1 MKTIR
6 LFYRHFNINT
16 TRGGTAK
23 MRKTLRH
30 SLRIPHRDN
39 SKTLEWDESL
49 SNGNLIWANGMT
61 KHLDDYSL
69 EERQT
74 IFDGIIPRA
83 KLKNESR
90 LKDQRRQL
98 RHKVKK
104 MCDTERKS
112 GNEHAAYLLEKI
124 YLQGHNEKVP
134 ETPISH
140 LDSLTPPMARHQQK
154 MKTVRKFARLH
165 NQLVN
170 AKPNVNSTYL
180 QEGIFKIP
188 HRWEVDDNT
197 ITPKE
202 WLEYTKG
209 CLKHFFPNYP
219 IHALVVHVDERLKNE
234 LTGAHCHYFLS
245 GQESVFGNWDLLKTQ
260 IEVVNQFIDSKNRSL
275 IEQKK
280 ELEKQGKFEELEKLE
295 DLEELLPENCTL
307 TREQSAIHGERLQR
321 MFYEHINHHFL
332 NPKGLHAE
340 VSSEEER
347 ETLEYKKMARQAPSA
362 KSKREYNYESR
373 LIEELKKERLL
384 LEQTAAD
391 EKNEIARLVSQREQI
406 TYEITESESIF
417 EWQKSQQ
424 QEELE
429 QLQQGNRELRFEGI
443 RLKNFAEKISGKVS
457 EELSSIIR
465 QAYIAVQ
472 YQQRGQQHKANDYFI
487 RLTERLENEMDLN
500 IKQIMQSVIDA
511 IESTDLDD
519 SNDTEV
525 TYD

>member
-16 TRGGTAK
+16 TRAGTAK
-23 MRKTLRH
+23 LLKTLRH
-30 SLRIPHRDN
+30 SLRILHKDN
-39 SKTLEWDESL
+39 SKKLEWDESL
-49 SNGNLIWANGMT
+49 SSGNLIWANGMT

-74 IFDGIIPRA
+74 IFDGIIPSA

-104 MCDTERKS
+104 MCDTEQKS

-140 LDSLTPPMARHQQK
+140 LESLTPPMARHQQK

-188 HRWEVDDNT
+188 HRWKVDDNI
-197 ITPKE
+197 ITPEE

-280 ELEKQGKFEELEKLE
+280 ELEKQGKFEESEKLE

-347 ETLEYKKMARQAPSA
+347 ETLEYKQMARQAPLA
-362 KSKREYNYESR
+362 KSGRDYNYESR
-373 LIEELKKERLL
+373 LVEELKKERLL
-384 LEQTAAD
+384 LEQTATD
-391 EKNEIARLVSQREQI
+391 EENKIVRLVSQREQL
-406 TYEITESESIF
+406 TSEMTENESIF

-429 QLQQGNRELRFEGI
+429 QLKRSNRELRFEAI
-443 RLKNFAEKISGKVS
+443 RLRNIAEKISGNLRD
-457 EELSSIIR
+457 ELTAIIR

-472 YQQRGQQHKANDYFI
+472 YQQRGQQQKANDYFNQLTQ
-487 RLTERLENEMDLN
+487 RLDNEMDLD
-500 IKQIMQSVIDA
+500 IKPIIQSVIDA
-511 IESTDLDD
+511 IESTNLDD
-519 SNDTEV
+519 SNNEV

>member
-16 TRGGTAK
+16 TRGGIAK
-23 MRKTLRH
+23 LLKTLRH
-30 SLRIPHRDN
+30 SLRILHRDN
-39 SKTLEWDESL
+39 SKKLEWDESL
-49 SNGNLIWANGMT
+49 SSGNLIWANGMT

-112 GNEHAAYLLEKI
+112 GNEHAAYLLEMI
-124 YLQGHNEKVP
+124 YLQGHNKKVP

-140 LDSLTPPMARHQQK
+140 LESLTPPMARHKQK

-165 NQLVN
+165 NQLVG

-197 ITPKE
+197 ITPEE

-245 GQESVFGNWDLLKTQ
+245 GQDSVFGNWDLLKTQ

-280 ELEKQGKFEELEKLE
+280 ELEKQGKFEESEKLE
-295 DLEELLPENCTL
+295 DLEELLPENCIL

-321 MFYEHINHHFL
+321 MFYEHINQHFL
-332 NPKGLHAE
+332 NPKGLHAK

-347 ETLEYKKMARQAPSA
+347 KTLEYKQMAKQARSA
-362 KSKREYNYESR
+362 KSEREYNYESR
-373 LIEELKKERLL
+373 LVEELKKERLL
-384 LEQTAAD
+384 LEQTAA
-391 EKNEIARLVSQREQI
+391 EKENEIALLVSQVEQLASKI
-406 TYEITESESIF
+406 AESESIF

-424 QEELE
+424 QAELE
-429 QLQQGNRELRFEGI
+429 QLKQGNRELRFEGV
-443 RLKNFAEKISGKVS
+443 RLKNFAEKISGKVG

-472 YQQRGQQHKANDYFI
+472 YQQRGQQQKANDYFNQLVK
-487 RLTERLENEMDLN
+487 RLDNEMDLD
-500 IKQIMQSVIDA
+500 IKPITQSAIDA
-511 IESTDLDD
+511 IESTKPDN
-519 SNDTEV
+519 SNNEA